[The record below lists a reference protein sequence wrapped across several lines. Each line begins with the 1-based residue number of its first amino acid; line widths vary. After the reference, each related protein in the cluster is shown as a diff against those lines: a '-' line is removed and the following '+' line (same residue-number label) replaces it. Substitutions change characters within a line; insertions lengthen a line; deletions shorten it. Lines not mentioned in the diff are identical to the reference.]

1 MGYLVAERL
10 PPTYESEVRL
20 LVGPVSADRDTLQ
33 AAGQQA
39 QNYAAVTTTATIIVP
54 AARELQMSPD
64 EVKSTIQ
71 DVTASDVTRFLSIR
85 IHDGDRNRAA
95 LIANELA
102 AQLIAYSREAVRPQP
117 TEPVQTLPGQ
127 LRVMEAATP
136 AAEGIGPSAQLI
148 VPLAAL
154 AGLLGALGLAVVV
167 DGLSNVVRN
176 EQELAALAPVAVLG
190 SINGTRPRFSKR
202 PFVVEADPDS
212 RAAAAYRLLATKIEL
227 SNGDKAPK
235 SVLLLDAHGGRSS
248 GWLAVN
254 LAGALAESGAQV
266 ALIDHGN
273 KRDLEKVFGFSSDSK
288 PGGGSGGQP
297 VRVDRVTLDRFPI
310 GGSLVTVFRPRAP
323 FELLELDQAGEVLK
337 RVLADADVA
346 ILTAPPVDSS
356 PHSLIWSSTA
366 EATVLVAERD
376 HTQRA
381 HVPAALETL
390 RHAGGNVIG
399 IVLCRDRAF

>member
-39 QNYAAVTTTATIIVP
+39 QSYAAVTTTATIIVP

-64 EVKSTIQ
+64 KVKSTIQ

-102 AQLIAYSREAVRPQP
+102 AQLIAYSREAPLQLAGR
-117 TEPVQTLPGQ
+117 

-254 LAGALAESGAQV
+254 LAGALAESGAHV

-273 KRDLEKVFGFSSDSK
+273 KRDLEKLFEFSSDSK
-288 PGGGSGGQP
+288 PSGGSGGQP

-323 FELLELDQAGEVLK
+323 LELLELDQAGEVLK

>member
-1 MGYLVAERL
+1 MGYLVADRL

-39 QNYAAVTTTATIIVP
+39 QSYAAVTDTATIIVP
-54 AARELQMSPD
+54 AARELQMPPD
-64 EVKSTIQ
+64 EVKSAIQ
-71 DVTASDVTRFLSIR
+71 DVTASDTTRFLSIR
-85 IHDGDRNRAA
+85 IHDRDRNRAA

-102 AQLIAYSREAVRPQP
+102 AQLIAYSREAPLQLAGR
-117 TEPVQTLPGQ
+117 

-254 LAGALAESGAQV
+254 LAGALAESGAHV

-273 KRDLEKVFGFSSDSK
+273 KRDLEKLFGLSSDSK
-288 PGGGSGGQP
+288 PDGGTRGKP

-323 FELLELDQAGEVLK
+323 LELLELDQAGEVLK
-337 RVLADADVA
+337 RVLADSDVA